1 MDDTTRRYWEQIA
14 DRCIDRAFESAL
26 TAVTLL
32 TPTTISAKEKHLD
45 GHQDTTIQESSRK

>member
-1 MDDTTRRYWEQIA
+1 MDDTTRRHWEQIA

-32 TPTTISAKEKHLD
+32 TTTTTSAKEKHSD
-45 GHQDTTIQESSRK
+45 GHQDTTTQENGRK